1 MESKKTLKPGNYMK
15 TTSVIQFLSNASSHQ
30 MNVDKCEK
38 HIGEIDVY
46 FSTSDLKNVMS
57 ENMFRQMECECVT
70 HMIL

>member
-15 TTSVIQFLSNASSHQ
+15 TTSVIQFLSNAPSHQ